1 MKKGLR
7 GLACLLA
14 LAVLLLALPT
24 GASAETW
31 TVKEWSYSDAN
42 YTYGTITNGSV
53 VLNMYASPTILPNRM
68 YISGVD
74 GSSGPLGDLVLPS
87 MVDKYYNSFSI
98 DAQAFSGNKTL
109 TSITASSA
117 VLSIQ
122 ARAFQKCANL
132 VRADLSECTMTA
144 VNQELFKGCTSLE
157 TVILPSSIEE
167 IYWEAFS
174 GCTSL
179 NTIYI
184 LSEDVIY
191 LDNAD
196 AFAGCPSDM
205 KIVIV
210 NGDVA
215 TYKAAPGWNVY
226 ADQIVG
232 GSLLTAS
239 PASKA
244 WTVQRGEQSQPTSFT
259 LTNKEGSDINSL
271 SVTLTGT
278 DAKEYFELNTGSIST
293 PLSVGEKTT
302 FTVTPKTDLST
313 GTYTAHVQ
321 VKSGDVIYATIP
333 LTLTVE
339 GAPLTGAQVEV
350 ENSDSIYYT
359 GLEQQPNVTVTL
371 NDNPLTENRDYTLS
385 YSNNTNAGEATV
397 TVTGKGDYSKTATG
411 TFTIQ
416 PATLTITDAELSPK
430 TYDGTTAATVTSVD
444 FDGLVNG
451 ETLDSGTGYTAT
463 AVFDDANAGE
473 GKTATVTV
481 ELKNT
486 NYTFAGGDTAEHE
499 LTGLTIAPCPVTVTP
514 DAKSKAYGQSD
525 PALTYTVSGLASGDS
540 LMGALS
546 RAEGENVGS
555 YAIKQGTLTASS
567 NYTLTFV
574 DNINLTIK
582 KADVTL
588 TVTVDP
594 ASQKA
599 GNPVTVT
606 VTAQNAEENLMDTGW
621 DQPDGNVTVTV
632 GGVTIPMTRE
642 GDAWT
647 GTYTIPADAQAGDK
661 TVSAGYAGNGN
672 YNDKTNTATLT
683 VNDKGAVTVTLTP
696 SASSVTYGDSVT
708 LTADVA
714 KADPGD
720 QDALTGTVQF
730 YLDHIDE
737 AGKVGDAQDIIDE
750 KPSVTLDRAKLT
762 AGSHTVYAVY
772 EGNNA
777 FATAQAKA
785 GIEVDPLTLAW
796 DASELTASRS
806 QAQGGEAAVYGTLR
820 LTGVLEGDSV
830 TLTPDSGLVT
840 SGLDKYADPGQYQ
853 VRVVP
858 ASGGAYA
865 LNDSNYALPA
875 DAPTI
880 TAVVHAS
887 TEEDVPTTGGALLK
901 LIVEEGLSAVPADLA
916 GEYATPAALEAAL
929 RAKVTALGVPEA
941 NVAVYDVTLWVSK
954 DSGQSWTE
962 AAEADFPA
970 SGLTVTVP
978 YPAGTGA
985 QGYVFT
991 AAHMFA
997 AGANAGDIEY
1007 PAASATEKGV
1017 TFTVTGLSPVAVG
1030 WTAGSY
1036 TVTLHPSGGTIAQG
1050 KDVTAYT
1057 YGVGAALPTA
1067 ADVTRDLY
1075 TFAGWYDNEAFTGNA
1090 VAAITP
1096 TDAGNKEYWAKW
1108 NLIPGDLPVFT
1119 EPSGP
1124 KEVTVQPGAQ
1134 ATLTASATGATVC
1147 QWYVNRG
1154 DGAGYAAISGATAM
1168 TYTTS
1173 PVTLD
1178 NDGYTYYCEA
1188 TNLYGTARSA
1198 VFTLRVREPAAPPQ
1212 TGDSSHT
1219 GLWVALMLLSLG
1231 GLGALGLGRRRQSGK
1246 R

>member
-1 MKKGLR
+1 M
-7 GLACLLA
+7 
-14 LAVLLLALPT
+14 
-24 GASAETW
+24 
-31 TVKEWSYSDAN
+31 
-42 YTYGTITNGSV
+42 
-53 VLNMYASPTILPNRM
+53 
-68 YISGVD
+68 
-74 GSSGPLGDLVLPS
+74 
-87 MVDKYYNSFSI
+87 
-98 DAQAFSGNKTL
+98 
-109 TSITASSA
+109 
-117 VLSIQ
+117 
-122 ARAFQKCANL
+122 
-132 VRADLSECTMTA
+132 
-144 VNQELFKGCTSLE
+144 
-157 TVILPSSIEE
+157 
-167 IYWEAFS
+167 
-174 GCTSL
+174 
-179 NTIYI
+179 
-184 LSEDVIY
+184 
-191 LDNAD
+191 
-196 AFAGCPSDM
+196 
-205 KIVIV
+205 
-210 NGDVA
+210 
-215 TYKAAPGWNVY
+215 
-226 ADQIVG
+226 
-232 GSLLTAS
+232 
-239 PASKA
+239 
-244 WTVQRGEQSQPTSFT
+244 
-259 LTNKEGSDINSL
+259 
-271 SVTLTGT
+271 
-278 DAKEYFELNTGSIST
+278 
-293 PLSVGEKTT
+293 
-302 FTVTPKTDLST
+302 
-313 GTYTAHVQ
+313 Q

-339 GAPLTGAQVEV
+339 GAPLTDAQVEV

-416 PATLTITDAELSPK
+416 PATLTITDAALQPK
-430 TYDGTTAATVTSVD
+430 TYDGTTDATVTSVD

-451 ETLDSGTGYTAT
+451 ETLDSDTGYTAT
-463 AVFDDANAGE
+463 AAFNDANAGE
-473 GKTATVTV
+473 GKTATVTI

-514 DAKSKAYGQSD
+514 NAKSKAYGQSD

-540 LMGALS
+540 LTGELS

-555 YAIKQGTLTASS
+555 YLIGQATLTDANNP
-567 NYTLTFV
+567 NYAITF
-574 DNINLTIK
+574 DGTKALTIE

-632 GGVTIPMTRE
+632 DGEPVTMTPN
-642 GDAWT
+642 GNTWT
-647 GTYTIPADAQAGDK
+647 GTYTIPASTPAGSM
-661 TVSAGYAGNGN
+661 TFLAEYAGNGN

-683 VNDKGAVTVTLTP
+683 VNDKGAVTVTVTP

-714 KADPGD
+714 KAGADPD
-720 QDALTGTVQF
+720 PLTGTVQF
-730 YLDHIDE
+730 YLDGTDAE
-737 AGKVGDAQDIIDE
+737 DKLGEAQDIDA

-929 RAKVTALGVPEA
+929 RADLTARGVPEA
-941 NVAVYDVTLWVSK
+941 NIAVYDATLWVST
-954 DSGQSWTE
+954 DNGQSWTE

-985 QGYVFT
+985 RGYVFT

-997 AGANAGDIEY
+997 AGANAGEIEH
-1007 PAASATEKGV
+1007 PTASAAEKGV
-1017 TFTVTGLSPVAVG
+1017 SFPVAGLSPVAVG

-1036 TVTLHPSGGTIAQG
+1036 AVTLHPSGGTIAQG

-1057 YGVGAALPTA
+1057 YGVGATLPTA

-1154 DGAGYAAISGATAM
+1154 DGAGYVAISGATDM